1 MVLAWVAV
9 VVQQAVRVGRLDHLH
24 QDGRQLTLQAECS
37 FQDVSIGL
45 CCDVPVDPQ
54 MLKCGSTV
62 DPWSKNT
69 VLSIDMKERKNFKYQ
84 VFMEIL
90 YFLLGYS
97 DFL

>member
-1 MVLAWVAV
+1 MLADLTICTRMGVSSPYKQSVHFRMSVL
-9 VVQQAVRVGRLDHLH
+9 G
-24 QDGRQLTLQAECS
+24 
-37 FQDVSIGL
+37 
-45 CCDVPVDPQ
+45 CDVPVDPQ

-90 YFLLGYS
+90 YFLLVYS
-97 DFL
+97 DFF